1 VTWGVSCSREYYLI
15 LPLHLDTTLVS
26 ASVLEVLMN
35 RMGGAGAY
43 TFEKGSGTV
52 NLEATGEYGWVLERA
67 KLVVEKA
74 FTVVDLVEVTKQST
88 RRRVAGVLA
97 IVDGF

>member
-1 VTWGVSCSREYYLI
+1 
-15 LPLHLDTTLVS
+15 
-26 ASVLEVLMN
+26 M
-35 RMGGAGAY
+35 
-43 TFEKGSGTV
+43 

-67 KLVVEKA
+67 KLFVEKA